1 LLLSPFS
8 PLQVLDILAKDI
20 ENALS
25 VLPRAVHTLLLD
37 RITIWINY
45 TYCDCDNANGD
56 DDKSSI
62 NIEGANRNSN
72 TRMNTGKS
80 KHTNWK
86 HSTTHHRPEW
96 LLQHN
101 DNPQKAPGIEIYDAR
116 EYVRSRRYWNGYGL
130 LLHEFCHIIHQFV
143 LEDGLDNG
151 AIQEMH
157 QRALSQ
163 YTQQKQQQCNFNN
176 KNTKPKL
183 SQYQCVI
190 RRDWL
195 FGDRVS
201 VLHNTT
207 NENIIAADGQKNRG
221 RGNDGNNQRKEEV
234 NISTG
239 NHCTT
244 AEDDERSA
252 LLRASR
258 HRSRNAGDLKEG
270 TGTFTFTDVSYAL
283 VNERE
288 FFAELSVA
296 FLCDSYHHLDNM
308 PVPPLT
314 TLGRD
319 DATTTTTTEQYSCSK
334 DEHYRRYIKESISP
348 PLPPPTKGNFE
359 SRSLIT
365 LLLGSIIIIAT
376 GAQSLWTKLMQ
387 CVSSCCCCHG
397 AAEAQHSQRDGTA
410 RATPLSFLWHCN
422 KFYPFTRHQLA
433 AFDAE
438 AFALLQ
444 ELWKSV
450 ESWNDYC
457 VQSTNTTTRQ
467 YHDHEYEAS
476 TMNMY
481 SDTVDF

>member
-1 LLLSPFS
+1 
-8 PLQVLDILAKDI
+8 
-20 ENALS
+20 LS

-45 TYCDCDNANGD
+45 TYCDCDCDNNANAHGD
-56 DDKSSI
+56 DEKSSI
-62 NIEGANRNSN
+62 NIEGGNSN
-72 TRMNTGKS
+72 TRINTGKS
-80 KHTNWK
+80 KHTSNWT

-116 EYVRSRRYWNGYGL
+116 QYVRSRRYWNGYVL

-143 LEDGLDNG
+143 LQDGLDNG

-157 QRALSQ
+157 QKALLQ
-163 YTQQKQQQCNFNN
+163 LQQQQQCNINN
-176 KNTKPKL
+176 TETKPKP

-201 VLHNTT
+201 VLHDTT
-207 NENIIAADGQKNRG
+207 NENIIAADDQQKRG

-234 NISTG
+234 LVSSSRPTTAG
-239 NHCTT
+239 NHCTP

-252 LLRASR
+252 LLLRANNTTR
-258 HRSRNAGDLKEG
+258 HRSRNNADDCDLNLKEG
-270 TGTFTFTDVSYAL
+270 TSNFTFTDVSYAL

-296 FLCDSYHHLDNM
+296 FLCDSYHHLDI
-308 PVPPLT
+308 VPFPLLPLPLT

-319 DATTTTTTEQYSCSK
+319 DDATTTTTTKQYSCSK
-334 DEHYRRYIKESISP
+334 EQYRYCIKESISP
-348 PLPPPTKGNFE
+348 PLPPPTKGNYFE
-359 SRSLIT
+359 FRSLT
-365 LLLGSIIIIAT
+365 LLLGSIAT

-410 RATPLSFLWHCN
+410 RATPLSFWWHCN

-450 ESWNDYC
+450 ESWNGNC
-457 VQSTNTTTRQ
+457 VQSSTNTNTTTRQ
-467 YHDHEYEAS
+467 YHDHEYYVAT